1 MDFVLILAVRNMDQY
16 NALTRELFFA
26 NNNVKRFKTLV
37 SMSRVK
43 VGLEVPVGPRRV
55 TSAPVGGQ

>member
-1 MDFVLILAVRNMDQY
+1 MLILAVRNMDQY

-43 VGLEVPVGPRRV
+43 VGLDVPVDAGE
-55 TSAPVGGQ
+55 